1 MDEMFVILQYK
12 QGQMANQNWKLD
24 GEKVV
29 VNHQSNVIWEDDRFF
44 SVEHKGQIFHG
55 ELMEESLEDRKLKI
69 KINHRE
75 FVVSKDG
82 PLDQLISELGLD
94 KIKVRKLQ
102 QLKSPMPGRIVGIDV
117 KVGDEVEV
125 GNTLLTLEAMKME
138 NVLKSEGVGIVKSI
152 EIQAGDVV
160 DKGAVLI
167 SFE

>member
-1 MDEMFVILQYK
+1 
-12 QGQMANQNWKLD
+12 
-24 GEKVV
+24 
-29 VNHQSNVIWEDDRFF
+29 VNHQSNVLWEDDRFF
-44 SVEHKGQIFHG
+44 KVEHKGQTFHG

-117 KVGDEVEV
+117 KVGDSVEV
-125 GNTLLTLEAMKME
+125 GNPLLTLEAMKME

-167 SFE
+167 CFE

>member
-1 MDEMFVILQYK
+1 MFVILQYK

-29 VNHQSNVIWEDDRFF
+29 VNQQSNVIWEDDRFF
-44 SVEHKGQIFHG
+44 SVDHKGQIFHG

-125 GNTLLTLEAMKME
+125 GNPLLTLEAMKME